1 MPGGTRFQSS
11 FAGNAKLI
19 PEVPWPVTRHP
30 KRWWF
35 SKGVLTS
42 WGIIV
47 QRNWYQ
53 VMLCPQ
59 KWMAQFE
66 CFITC
71 FFEFRNKYMN
81 KFPLTTTKIK
91 QLQYAYVW
99 FAQYFFPGTIY
110 GTYIIYIYTTSNCI
124 YILWHDICI
133 CIFIYIHIQHIS
145 MTYTRAF
152 HITSVTLSS
161 PGLVSLA
168 VLAWG
173 ADR

>member
-47 QRNWYQ
+47 QRNWYCIRWCY
-53 VMLCPQ
+53 VHKNEWRNLNVLLHV
-59 KWMAQFE
+59 
-66 CFITC
+66 

-81 KFPLTTTKIK
+81 KFPLTTTNIK

-99 FAQYFFPGTIY
+99 FAQYFFSRY
-110 GTYIIYIYTTSNCI
+110 DLWYIY
-124 YILWHDICI
+124 
-133 CIFIYIHIQHIS
+133 IYIHIQHLS

-152 HITSVTLSS
+152 HITSVTRRS
-161 PGLVSLA
+161 PGLASLA

>member
-35 SKGVLTS
+35 GKGVLTS

-81 KFPLTTTKIK
+81 KFPLTTTNIK

-99 FAQYFFPGTIY
+99 LPQYFFSRY
-110 GTYIIYIYTTSNCI
+110 DLWYI
-124 YILWHDICI
+124 YIL
-133 CIFIYIHIQHIS
+133 YIHIQHLS

-161 PGLVSLA
+161 PGLASLA